1 MTIIKKATHIIILVN
16 EEISTRLKN
25 IISRVTTKA
34 IKPPALIPTPR
45 TYIARL
51 DLPVMG
57 LFQPRKTNLPR
68 NESGNNVA
76 IMGVR
81 KAKIPITN
89 SNLASYKNM
98 FISTSSDDA
107 WCYEILETIPVGT
120 VYVYGFTASTEIA
133 YHNE

>member
-1 MTIIKKATHIIILVN
+1 MTIRKKAIHITMLVN

-34 IKPPALIPTPR
+34 IKPPTLMPTPR

-81 KAKIPITN
+81 KAKTPITN
-89 SNLASYKNM
+89 SNLASYKNI
-98 FISTSSDDA
+98 FVSVSSDEVR
-107 WCYEILETIPVGT
+107 CHEILETIPVS
-120 VYVYGFTASTEIA
+120 VAYVYRFHGNRVS
-133 YHNE
+133 